1 MLAGR
6 VSGWGVMST
15 NTNVNAAKGKRYTD
29 KEKSEILAFVE
40 KVNGDKGRG
49 GQSAAAK
56 KYKISQLTI
65 SSWLKSS
72 GGSAPVKGGGGSAKG
87 GIGSKL
93 AKLATLASQ
102 IEKAEKELGKLNAQF
117 ASLKKSL

>member
-1 MLAGR
+1 
-6 VSGWGVMST
+6 MST

-29 KEKSEILAFVE
+29 KEKSEILAFVDKINAE
-40 KVNGDKGRG
+40 KGRG

-65 SSWLKSS
+65 SSWIKSS
-72 GGSAPVKGGGGSAKG
+72 GGSVAVKGGASAKG

-93 AKLATLASQ
+93 AKLSSLAGQ
-102 IEKAEKELGKLNAQF
+102 IEKAEKELSKLQAQF
-117 ASLKKSL
+117 EGLKKSL

>member
-1 MLAGR
+1 
-6 VSGWGVMST
+6 MST

-29 KEKSEILAFVE
+29 KEKSEILAFVD
-40 KVNGDKGRG
+40 KVNAEKGRG

-65 SSWLKSS
+65 SSWLKSGIGS
-72 GGSAPVKGGGGSAKG
+72 GPVAKGNGGAKG
-87 GIGSKL
+87 GISSKL

-102 IEKAEKELGKLNAQF
+102 IEKTEKELGKLQAQF
-117 ASLKKSL
+117 EALKKSL